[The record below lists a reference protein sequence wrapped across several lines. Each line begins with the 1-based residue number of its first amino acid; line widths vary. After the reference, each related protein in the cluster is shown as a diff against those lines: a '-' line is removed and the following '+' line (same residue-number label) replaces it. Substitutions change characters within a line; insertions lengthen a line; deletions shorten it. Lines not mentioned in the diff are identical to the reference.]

1 MKNTGTREGMETV
14 QVYIR
19 NTADKEGPQKTLR
32 AYQQVSLKPGEA
44 KTLSIDLP
52 RSSFEGW
59 DAGTNTMRVIPGKYQ
74 VMVGNSSASKDQQ
87 MIDINI
93 R

>member
-1 MKNTGTREGMETV
+1 M

-19 NTADKEGPQKTLR
+19 NTADREGPQKTLR
-32 AYQQVSLKPGEA
+32 AYSQVTLKPGEA

-59 DAGTNTMRVIPGKYQ
+59 DAGTNTMRVISGKYQ
-74 VMVGNSSASKDQQ
+74 VMVGNSSADKDQQ
-87 MIDINI
+87 KIIVNI